1 MSWPSEWQ
9 QPLFLLMCFMSSCDR
24 FRKECFHFICSPMSL
39 HHMTLI
45 SFRLLRK
52 NLDNLWKFLD
62 KWLTNVPPPP
72 SKKLPC
78 DCKKFK
84 YQPWEFLCT
93 VFLHFSMLTILRM
106 FLQDTILDCSTRMHL
121 WCESLIL
128 LSELLIVNY

>member
-9 QPLFLLMCFMSSCDR
+9 RQLFLLMCFMSSCDR
-24 FRKECFHFICSPMSL
+24 FRKECFHFICSPMLL
-39 HHMTLI
+39 HHVTLV
-45 SFRLLRK
+45 SLRLLRK
-52 NLDNLWKFLD
+52 NLDNLWEFLD
-62 KWLTNVPPPP
+62 KWFTNAPLHP

-78 DCKKFK
+78 GCNKFK

-106 FLQDTILDCSTRMHL
+106 FLQDTILDYWTRMHL